1 MKRFKKILLSKGVT
15 AGALAVAIGLL
26 AFSGIGTARAVL
38 SVFSE
43 TYTTELQTSMV
54 SVELKQNCEIDK
66 DTKLVLGKEYK
77 DNLSAYNSGETNE
90 YVRVTIY
97 KYWTNKEGEKCT
109 VDPDLIGLHLVG
121 IGDVWTEDTASAL
134 ENNKAGNIEQRTV
147 LYCRNLVPAKASIP
161 FADTLTISDEVKHL
175 DKITQV
181 PKEGNETEIITSYD
195 YDGLTYHIDV
205 EVDAVQEHNATAA
218 IKSAWGVDASAF
230 GINVTE

>member
-54 SVELKQNCEIDK
+54 SVKLGQDCEIKD

-77 DNLSAYNSGETNE
+77 DSLSAVNDGSTNE

-97 KYWTNKEGEKCT
+97 KYWTNKKGEKCT
-109 VDPDLIGLHLVG
+109 VDPDLIGLNLVG
-121 IGDVWTEDTASAL
+121 IGSVWTEDTASAL

-147 LYCRNLVPAKASIP
+147 LYCRNLVPAGASIP
-161 FADTLTISDEVKHL
+161 FADTLTISDEVAHL

-181 PKEGNETEIITSYD
+181 PKEGNKTEIITSYD
-195 YDGLTYHIDV
+195 YNGLTYHIDV

-218 IKSAWGVDASAF
+218 IKSAWGVDALAF
-230 GINVTE
+230 NINVTE